1 MTWVALNRREQR
13 EAPGP
18 PQPPTS
24 WLTQELLNYFA
35 GDVRQAEIAA
45 LKTVGEPLVVQAEQ
59 VEDRRVEIIHVDRV
73 GDDVPADLIRFT
85 DDLPAF
91 DAAARQPNTE
101 RERMMVPP
109 GHIAAKARPVIAE
122 RCAAEF
128 RRDHHQRRVEQAA
141 LVEIV
146 EQGRNR
152 PIDARHQEIAQAPGV
167 LAVRVPVAVLDADEP
182 APGFD
187 QPPREQTALPE
198 ARRAVGFAHCCFLA
212 L

>member
-1 MTWVALNRREQR
+1 MTWVALNRREQM

-24 WLTQELLNYFA
+24 WLSEELIHHFA

-91 DAAARQPNTE
+91 DATARQPNTE

-109 GHIAAKARPVIAE
+109 GHIAAKARAVIAE
-122 RCAAEF
+122 RCAAEL
-128 RRDHHQRRVEQAA
+128 RAAHDERALEQPALLEVVQQRGDRLIDHPAIEQQIAIERV
-141 LVEIV
+141 VV
-146 EQGRNR
+146 V
-152 PIDARHQEIAQAPGV
+152 PGGMV
-167 LAVRVPVAVLDADEP
+167 NV
-182 APGFD
+182 
-187 QPPREQTALPE
+187 
-198 ARRAVGFAHCCFLA
+198 
-212 L
+212 